1 MQFEENLEEFL
12 DNKSNTSAFQNVKTR
27 VIDLKDQLFRLKE
40 KEKARIKKAA
50 GDKGKELTEEEIAQM
65 MFEDEYETGGKVL
78 VLFSSLSISSSDPP
92 FFLFVLMIFGSAQF
106 HNPLMQRSR
115 STYRKRGGGGG
126 DSSDSSDDDDK
137 GKKPVPTRKRTV
149 RKTKTGD
156 KEGGDDVTA
165 PTAPGAKKTKK
176 KNAITAMWSKK
187 DSDSDHEWEN
197 NLDDFLSKKSTVSN
211 LADMIPTENWDL
223 FKDRV
228 RKFRKAGAKA
238 DEKKAQGP
246 KASEY
251 ALACLFLLLSLRIP
265 AER

>member
-1 MQFEENLEEFL
+1 
-12 DNKSNTSAFQNVKTR
+12 
-27 VIDLKDQLFRLKE
+27 
-40 KEKARIKKAA
+40 
-50 GDKGKELTEEEIAQM
+50 
-65 MFEDEYETGGKVL
+65 
-78 VLFSSLSISSSDPP
+78 
-92 FFLFVLMIFGSAQF
+92 
-106 HNPLMQRSR
+106 MQRSR
-115 STYRKRGGGGG
+115 STYRKRGGGG

-137 GKKPVPTRKRTV
+137 GKKALPTRKRTV
-149 RKTKTGD
+149 RKTNTGD

-165 PTAPGAKKTKK
+165 PTASAPKNAKK
-176 KNAITAMWSKK
+176 KNAITAMWKK

-228 RKFRKAGAKA
+228 RLFRKAGAKA

-251 ALACLFLLLSLRIP
+251 APAFFFLSFFLACLPSLRMP
-265 AER
+265 TEDNLVFSF

>member
-1 MQFEENLEEFL
+1 
-12 DNKSNTSAFQNVKTR
+12 
-27 VIDLKDQLFRLKE
+27 
-40 KEKARIKKAA
+40 
-50 GDKGKELTEEEIAQM
+50 
-65 MFEDEYETGGKVL
+65 
-78 VLFSSLSISSSDPP
+78 
-92 FFLFVLMIFGSAQF
+92 
-106 HNPLMQRSR
+106 MQRSR
-115 STYRKRGGGGG
+115 STYRKRGGGG

-137 GKKPVPTRKRTV
+137 GKKALPTRKRTV
-149 RKTKTGD
+149 RKTNTGD

-165 PTAPGAKKTKK
+165 PTASAPKNAKK

-228 RKFRKAGAKA
+228 RLFRKAGAKA

-251 ALACLFLLLSLRIP
+251 AYCFLQLSLRMP
-265 AER
+265 TETRPPFFNLSF